1 MCQRVK
7 IFIPTK
13 AVSDDASKVKHDVG
27 VILKFD
33 TMLGFAFG
41 CIVWIAILRRIA
53 YRWFFAYRGIL
64 RRLLDGRAPLSGRWL
79 DRMLSRGQKLL
90 IAGVVRIMRLV

>member
-7 IFIPTK
+7 ILIPTK

-53 YRWFFAYRGIL
+53 YRWFLRIGGI
-64 RRLLDGRAPLSGRWL
+64 APEAPRWE
-79 DRMLSRGQKLL
+79 GAAVWQV
-90 IAGVVRIMRLV
+90 A